1 MEHIRQRSQEHAS
14 SPLDVAEDGTG
25 LRPVTQLS
33 AVAVFPSCEKAE
45 KLVPVSW
52 CVNMC
57 DLEKYLPELSGIGGL
72 GIAAA
77 PGKSLPLN
85 MNQASL
91 HRNIRPE
98 LVKNPDHRGIAID
111 GEASWAQPTLFK
123 SLQEHRKLRLR
134 ALGDTVAPSN
144 QPVSFGVHQS
154 DKASRSAEECSVQDK
169 MLILLQIQSRLR
181 RRLFKVISD
190 HSMKLSRAIATLARQ
205 LPNRIAFNKPTS
217 EPFLLSP
224 VLGRFV
230 TPANRAPTR
239 GTKPSLLPISVM
251 AIPLENSQ
259 TLRTVFFCPQYLSSL
274 NQSNDYGNILRL
286 RQS

>member
-1 MEHIRQRSQEHAS
+1 MRQCSQEHAS
-14 SPLDVAEDGTG
+14 SPLDVTEDGTG
-25 LRPVTQLS
+25 LRPVTQLG
-33 AVAVFPSCEKAE
+33 AVPVFPSCEKAE

-98 LVKNPDHRGIAID
+98 FAKDPDHRGIAID
-111 GEASWAQPTLFK
+111 GETSWAQPTSVK
-123 SLQEHRKLRLR
+123 GLQERRKLRLR
-134 ALGDTVAPSN
+134 APGDTVATSN
-144 QPVSFGVHQS
+144 PPMSFGVHQGNE
-154 DKASRSAEECSVQDK
+154 ASRSAQECSVQDE
-169 MLILLQIQSRLR
+169 MPILPRVQNRLW
-181 RRLFKVISD
+181 RRLSQLITD
-190 HSMKLSRAIATLARQ
+190 HSMKLPRAMAALAGQ
-205 LPNRIAFNKPTS
+205 LPNRIAFNKPTP

-230 TPANRAPTR
+230 TPAKRAPTR
-239 GTKPSLLPISVM
+239 DTKPPLSTISVM
-251 AIPLENSQ
+251 AVPLENSQ
-259 TLRTVFFCPQYLSSL
+259 TLRTVFFCSRYLSSL
-274 NQSNDYGNILRL
+274 NRFNDYGIILRL
-286 RQS
+286 SQS